1 MGCYLMPKIEEILK
15 KAGDFKGINRDE
27 AIELMHLELDSR
39 ETYALMQTANQM
51 SREQFNNKGE
61 NHFHIGINIDP
72 CPFNCRFCSLTQK
85 AGIFKKKIDFSFED
99 ILDWAKIAAENSADA
114 LNIMTTGT
122 YPFNRLAEIGNR
134 LKKQVDIPMVA
145 NTRDLNHKEGE
156 KLLDAGFVGAY
167 HALRLGEGKDT
178 PFGPEKRIRTI
189 QILKDVGLRWMN
201 CVEPVGPEHKAEE
214 IVDLMLLARKFNATY
229 SGVMRR
235 INFPGSPM
243 QRYGMISEREMS
255 RMVAVSRLVMGDIPK
270 AHCTH
275 EPHSASLTAGAN
287 LFFPEVGSNPRD
299 GADQI
304 DGGRGKS
311 ILITRKI
318 QQEMDWDPSLPS
330 NCFNVP

>member
-1 MGCYLMPKIEEILK
+1 
-15 KAGDFKGINRDE
+15 
-27 AIELMHLELDSR
+27 
-39 ETYALMQTANQM
+39 
-51 SREQFNNKGE
+51 
-61 NHFHIGINIDP
+61 
-72 CPFNCRFCSLTQK
+72 
-85 AGIFKKKIDFSFED
+85 
-99 ILDWAKIAAENSADA
+99 
-114 LNIMTTGT
+114 
-122 YPFNRLAEIGNR
+122 
-134 LKKQVDIPMVA
+134 MVA

>member
-99 ILDWAKIAAENSADA
+99 ILDWAKIAAENSSDA

-122 YPFNRLAEIGNR
+122 YPLNRLAEIGKR

-275 EPHSASLTAGAN
+275 EPHSVSLTAGAN